1 MAGHRLGIVGKAPN
15 PQQNPGGESEKVWED
30 QHQSLLSLAPL
41 TADRSAL
48 HAMAEMWA
56 WFDWNACTQMAQR
69 LTDVVE
75 RDMLSY
81 TYTVS
86 LIYYRMP

>member
-1 MAGHRLGIVGKAPN
+1 
-15 PQQNPGGESEKVWED
+15 
-30 QHQSLLSLAPL
+30 
-41 TADRSAL
+41 
-48 HAMAEMWA
+48 MAEMWA

-86 LIYYRMP
+86 LVYYRMP